1 MAFDFAGTLTDF
13 VRADTLALEALR
25 LRCCPDATGPEFLDV
40 DVALIMAFHERV
52 ERGESHPLD
61 MDVERLTRTLARY
74 GVTGARNAGM
84 EAVIV
89 HEQAPVRQHGL
100 ELGAIRAA
108 ASLTELCA

>member
-1 MAFDFAGTLTDF
+1 MAFDFDGTLTDF

-40 DVALIMAFHERV
+40 AVIMAFHERV
-52 ERGESHPLD
+52 ERGESNPLD

-89 HEQAPVRQHGL
+89 HEQARVRQHEL